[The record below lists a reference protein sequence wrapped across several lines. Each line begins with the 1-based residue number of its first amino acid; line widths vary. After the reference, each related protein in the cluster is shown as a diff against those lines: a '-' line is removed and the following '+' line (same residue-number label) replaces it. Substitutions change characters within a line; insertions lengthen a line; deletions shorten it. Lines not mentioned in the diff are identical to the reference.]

1 MKITLRYTSQ
11 LATAA
16 GTSEEI
22 HEVPDGFGLLELLGN
37 LSMEHGPEFSKF
49 VVNDEGKP
57 VTTLVVAV
65 NGTQIDLGKE
75 VSLEAS
81 SEVILITPMSGG

>member
-49 VVNDEGKP
+49 VVNEEGKP

-65 NGTQIDLGKE
+65 NGTQVDLGKE

>member
-16 GTSEEI
+16 GISEEI
-22 HEVPDGFGLLELLGN
+22 HEVPDGVGLLELLGN
-37 LSMEHGPEFSKF
+37 LSREKGTEFSKF
-49 VVNDEGKP
+49 VVNDDGNP
-57 VTTLVVAV
+57 VATLVVAV
-65 NGTQIDLGKE
+65 NGTQVDLSKE
-75 VSLEAS
+75 VSLEAG

>member
-16 GTSEEI
+16 GTSEEDI
-22 HEVPDGFGLLELLGN
+22 EVADGIGLVELLGN
-37 LSMEHGPEFSKF
+37 LSKEHGPEFSKF
-49 VVNDEGKP
+49 VVNDDGTP
-57 VTTLVVAV
+57 VATLVVAV
-65 NGTQIDLGKE
+65 NDTQVDLRDDL
-75 VSLEAS
+75 SLEDN

>member
-16 GTSEEI
+16 GTSEEDI
-22 HEVPDGFGLLELLGN
+22 DVADGIGLVELLGN
-37 LSMEHGPEFSKF
+37 QSREHGPEFSKF
-49 VVNDEGKP
+49 VVNDDGNP
-57 VTTLVVAV
+57 VPTLVVAV
-65 NGTQIDLGKE
+65 NDTQVDLRDDL
-75 VSLEAS
+75 SLEDE